1 MSRAARRRARRAAPG
16 ALAGAALALWL
27 AACTTTPTGQDS
39 TVSNDSAANFNLQL
53 GVTYLQQGN
62 LVVAKDKLERA
73 LKQNPR
79 SPDVHS
85 ALGLLYERLG
95 DRKRADSEHRRAL
108 SLAPK
113 DPDILNNYAVY
124 LCRNG
129 RPDEGVRRFEQAAA
143 NPLYR
148 TPWAAYTNAGVCL
161 RAARRDQDAEQ
172 SFARALQVRPDYA
185 EAVLQMADLELGT
198 QRAAQALKRVLDY
211 LATNGATPQLL
222 LLGWRAAD
230 AQQERGIAL
239 GLAQRLRT
247 EFPDSPEARQL
258 PAPAPSPG

>member
-1 MSRAARRRARRAAPG
+1 MNRLHRCTCVLLFLGASAGCVSSGSTAASGTNDANAA
-16 ALAGAALALWL
+16 A
-27 AACTTTPTGQDS
+27 
-39 TVSNDSAANFNLQL
+39 FNLQL

-73 LKQNPR
+73 LRQNPN
-79 SPDVHS
+79 SPAVHS
-85 ALGLLYERLG
+85 AMALLYERLG
-95 DRKRADSEHRRAL
+95 DPQRADAEHPRAL
-108 SLAPK
+108 ARAPG
-113 DPDILNNYAVY
+113 DPEVLNNYAVY

-129 RPDEGVRRFEQAAA
+129 RSAEGVRRFEQAAA

-161 RAARRDQDAEQ
+161 RAAQRDAEAEQ
-172 SFARALQVRPDYA
+172 RFVRALQVQPGYA
-185 EAVLQMADLELGT
+185 EAVLQLADLELAT
-198 QRAAQALKRVLDY
+198 QRAAAALKRVLDY
-211 LATNGATPQLL
+211 LASNGATPDLL

-247 EFPDSPEARQL
+247 EFPDSLQARQL
-258 PAPAPSPG
+258 PGAPPPAQ

>member
-1 MSRAARRRARRAAPG
+1 MNTGLRHAAAALLLA
-16 ALAGAALALWL
+16 ALAGCVSSGGARPTTSGANAAA
-27 AACTTTPTGQDS
+27 
-39 TVSNDSAANFNLQL
+39 FNLQL

-62 LVVAKDKLERA
+62 LAVAKDKLERA
-73 LKQNPR
+73 LAQDPN
-79 SPDVHS
+79 SPAVHS

-95 DRKRADSEHRRAL
+95 DHKRADSEHQRAL
-108 SLAPK
+108 ARAPN
-113 DPDILNNYAVY
+113 DPELINNYAVF

-129 RPDEGVRRFEQAAA
+129 RTPEGVRRFEQAAT

-161 RAARRDQDAEQ
+161 RAAQRDAEAEQ
-172 SFARALQVRPDYA
+172 RFVRALQVRPGYA
-185 EAVLQMADLELGT
+185 EAVLQLADLELAT
-198 QRAAQALKRVLDY
+198 QRGAGALKRVLDF
-211 LATNGATPQLL
+211 LAVNIASPDML

-247 EFPDSPEARQL
+247 EFPDSPQARQL
-258 PAPAPSPG
+258 PAAVPKAD

>member
-1 MSRAARRRARRAAPG
+1 MSRLLRYAG
-16 ALAGAALALWL
+16 ALAACSALFACVSSGDATRPAGNDANAAA
-27 AACTTTPTGQDS
+27 
-39 TVSNDSAANFNLQL
+39 FNLQL

-62 LVVAKDKLERA
+62 LAVAKDKLERA
-73 LKQNPR
+73 QKQDPG
-79 SPDVHS
+79 SPAVHS

-95 DRKRADSEHRRAL
+95 DQKRADAEHKRAL
-108 SLAPK
+108 SRAPR
-113 DPDILNNYAVY
+113 DPEVLNNYAVY

-129 RPDEGVRRFEQAAA
+129 RAAEGVQRFEQAAT

-161 RAARRDQDAEQ
+161 RAVQRNAEAEQ
-172 SFARALQVRPDYA
+172 RFVRALQVRPGYA
-185 EAVLQMADLELGT
+185 EAVLQLADLEFAT
-198 QRAAQALKRVLDY
+198 QRGAAALKRVLDY
-211 LATNGATPQLL
+211 LATSGATPDLL

-247 EFPDSPEARQL
+247 EFPDSPQARQL
-258 PAPAPSPG
+258 PAAAPAAD